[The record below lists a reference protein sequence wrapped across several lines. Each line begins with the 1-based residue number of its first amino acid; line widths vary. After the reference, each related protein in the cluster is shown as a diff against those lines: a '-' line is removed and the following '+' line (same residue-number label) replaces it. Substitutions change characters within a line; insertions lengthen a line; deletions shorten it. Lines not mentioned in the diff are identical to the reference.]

1 MSKEKQT
8 PVEESVEETVN
19 KISPLHLAKLQE
31 SNQKLEQINQQAA
44 ELYQREFELKPYVKA
59 LKDIDIAR
67 QSLDHVNTNVLA
79 DRQKLIAELTDTY
92 GRVNINPMT
101 GEFQNMD

>member
-1 MSKEKQT
+1 MIKEKQT
-8 PVEESVEETVN
+8 PVEQSVEETVN

-44 ELYQREFELKPYVKA
+44 ELYQREFELKPYINILNEINHAK
-59 LKDIDIAR
+59 KN
-67 QSLDHVNTNVLA
+67 LDDMNLGVLT
-79 DRQKLIAELTDTY
+79 DRQKLIAELTETY

-101 GEFQNMD
+101 GEFQNME